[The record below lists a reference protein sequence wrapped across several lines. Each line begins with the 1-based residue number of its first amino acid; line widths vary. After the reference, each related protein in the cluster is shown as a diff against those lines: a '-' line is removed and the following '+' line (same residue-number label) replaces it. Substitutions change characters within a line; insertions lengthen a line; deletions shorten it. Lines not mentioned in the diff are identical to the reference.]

1 VKYRRLY
8 IFVEGDDDELFFE
21 KIVAPKLKNKYD
33 RVDIT
38 RYSRE
43 KHENIKNHIKS
54 IKENGWDYIFISD
67 INDSPCITHKKE
79 KIKKT
84 IKNIDEEKIVVVIK
98 EIESWYLAGLGEN
111 EAKELDIPIAKISTT
126 NNLTKEDFNRLIPN
140 RYKKSVID
148 FRKEILK
155 RFSIE
160 KAKERNKSFKYFIEK
175 FVKENE

>member
-1 VKYRRLY
+1 VKYRRLH
-8 IFVEGDDDELFFE
+8 IFVEGPDDRRFFE
-21 KIVAPKLKNKYD
+21 EIVVPKLKNKYD
-33 RVDIT
+33 RVDI
-38 RYSRE
+38 REYSRE
-43 KHENIKNHIKS
+43 PPEKIEKEIES

-67 INDSPCITHKKE
+67 INNSPCITHKKE

-111 EAKELDIPIAKISTT
+111 EAEKWKISIAKISTT

-140 RYKKSVID
+140 EFKGSGKA
-148 FRKEILK
+148 FKMAILK

>member
-1 VKYRRLY
+1 VKYRRLH
-8 IFVEGDDDELFFE
+8 IFVEGDSDKLFFKE
-21 KIVAPKLKNKYD
+21 IVVPKLKNKYD

-43 KHENIKNHIKS
+43 PREKIEKEIKS

-79 KIKKT
+79 KIT
-84 IKNIDEEKIVVVIK
+84 IKNIDKEKIVVVIK

-140 RYKKSVID
+140 RYKSVID